1 MGYYYREK
9 SGIKITVKMVSRMS
23 HILLE
28 GEESCSQSLNAEKL
42 HFSGINEVSVTVLG
56 LLITRDGGT
65 ESSGSGHG
73 RMNDG

>member
-1 MGYYYREK
+1 
-9 SGIKITVKMVSRMS
+9 MVSRMS

-42 HFSGINEVSVTVLG
+42 HFSGINEVSVTE